1 MGLDG
6 LVVDGI
12 IILFYFVAI
21 TAIGLYMGRREN
33 SLADFALGGRRVPWW
48 AVMASIIAAETS
60 AATFL
65 GAPGEG
71 YTNKSLAY
79 VQLVLGLIIGR
90 VIVGNVFLKPYFT
103 YKVYTV
109 YDYLG
114 IRFGPWT
121 KGYVSALFLFMR
133 TLASG
138 TRLFIPSLVMVLAY
152 RMFVAGGQVH
162 FNQQTVSTVG
172 PYLVA
177 IILLTIVTC
186 LYTAVGGIKAVI
198 WTDVIQACLMF
209 GGALIAIG
217 TLLHHVGGMGEVM
230 RAVPQLTTHEG
241 YFLHGFEASVVAQW
255 QASHHL
261 SAMAVW
267 DYVKLILAS
276 DYTLFS
282 ALIGSTLGNMAAFG
296 TDQDMVQRMLTA
308 ETHKK
313 ARRSLIT
320 AAFMDVPI
328 ASAFVFIGILL
339 FVYYQKDPTFKPAAT
354 ADIFGSYIL
363 NVMPVGIR
371 GLVLAGIFA
380 TAMGSFSAALN
391 ALATGATNDWYLRW
405 VRGRPEAHYV
415 TAARWFTVLFAAL
428 MVVIAGAFAYA
439 KVTHPDLRII
449 PVVLGIAGFILG
461 PMLGVFLVGMFTRGR
476 GSDVGNLIAISA
488 GLLATVIVGKLDV
501 MIVNSVAPLFGFA
514 GTLQHPASIPEVSF
528 TWWAM
533 IGALVVFCVGVL
545 FRTPEPVLESA
556 ARQADQA
563 QTADDVPVALRELR
577 PRRLR
582 RSPRPI

>member
-12 IILFYFVAI
+12 IILVYFVAI

-33 SLADFALGGRRVPWW
+33 SLTDFALGGRRVPWW

-71 YTNKSLAY
+71 YTKQSLAY

-114 IRFGPWT
+114 IRFGPLT

-186 LYTAVGGIKAVI
+186 LYTAIGGIKAVI

-217 TLLHHVGGMGEVM
+217 TLLYHVGGLSEVV
-230 RAVPQLTTHEG
+230 RAVPQLMSHEG

-255 QASHHL
+255 QASHQL
-261 SAMAVW
+261 TAMAVW

-282 ALIGSTLGNMAAFG
+282 ALIGATLGNMAAFG

-320 AAFMDVPI
+320 AAFMDLPI

-339 FVYYQKDPTFKPAAT
+339 FVYYQQDPTYRPAAT
-354 ADIFGSYIL
+354 ADVFGSYIL

-405 VRGRPEAHYV
+405 VRGRSEAHYV
-415 TAARWFTVLFAAL
+415 TAARWFTVLFAVL
-428 MVVIAGAFAYA
+428 MVVIAGAFGYA

-461 PMLGVFLVGMFTRGR
+461 PMLGVFLIGMFTERR
-476 GSDVGNLIAISA
+476 GSDAGNLIAITA
-488 GLLATVIVGKLDV
+488 GLLATVVVGKLDV
-501 MIVNSVAPLFGFA
+501 MIVNGVAPLLGFDA
-514 GTLQHPASIPEVSF
+514 TFQHPAAIPEVSF

-533 IGALVVFCVGVL
+533 IGALVVFGVGVL
-545 FRTPEPVLESA
+545 FRTPQPVLASA
-556 ARQADQA
+556 ARHAHDA
-563 QTADDVPVALRELR
+563 QTGDDVPVALRE
-577 PRRLR
+577 
-582 RSPRPI
+582 SPLAQVAPAR